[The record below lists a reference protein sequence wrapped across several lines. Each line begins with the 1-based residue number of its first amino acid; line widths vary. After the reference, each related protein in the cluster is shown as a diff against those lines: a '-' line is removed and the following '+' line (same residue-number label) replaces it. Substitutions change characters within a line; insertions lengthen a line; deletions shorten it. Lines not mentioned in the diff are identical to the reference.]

1 MEIKWHQEER
11 KISELIPASYNPRKL
26 TEQQAEDLKAS
37 LGKFGLAEPI
47 VINTNNTVIG
57 GHQRL
62 RTMADL
68 YGVDFL
74 VQVNVPHRQLELE
87 EEKELNI
94 RLNRNVGEW
103 DWEVLNKEFQV
114 EDLMDWGFQSFEFGM
129 SKQNLDFVAS
139 KEDDGEEEEMPEY
152 EGNDLAASHVRMV
165 QLFLN
170 AETQPKFVEYVEKL
184 KEKYGTDNLTD
195 TVFRAIEHD
204 YQTHQESV

>member
-1 MEIKWHQEER
+1 M
-11 KISELIPASYNPRKL
+11 SDLIPASYNPRKL

-62 RTMADL
+62 KTIADIQ
-68 YGVDFL
+68 GMDSM
-74 VQVNVPHRQLELE
+74 VQVNVPDRELTLE

-103 DWEVLNKEFQV
+103 DWDILNKEFEV
-114 EDLMDWGFQSFEFGM
+114 SELMDWGFQSFEFGM
-129 SKQNLDFVAS
+129 SKSNLDFVAES
-139 KEDDGEEEEMPEY
+139 TEEEEIPEY
-152 EGNDLAASHVRMV
+152 EGNDLEASHVRMV

-170 AETQPKFVEYVEKL
+170 ATTQPQFLEFVEYL
-184 KEKYGTDNLTD
+184 KEKYATDNLTD
-195 TVFRAIEHD
+195 TVFKAVEESFND
-204 YQTHQESV
+204 YKASKEGV

>member
-11 KISELIPASYNPRKL
+11 KIKDLIPASYNPRKL
-26 TEQQAEDLKAS
+26 TEKQAEDLKAS

-62 RTMADL
+62 KTLADL
-68 YGVDFL
+68 YGTDYL
-74 VQVNVPHRQLELE
+74 VAVNVPDRELILE

-103 DWEVLNKEFQV
+103 DWDVLNKEFEV
-114 EDLMDWGFQSFEFGM
+114 GALMDWGFQSFEFGM
-129 SKQNLDFVAS
+129 SKPNLDFVAEND
-139 KEDDGEEEEMPEY
+139 KEEELPEY
-152 EGNDLAASHVRMV
+152 EGNDLEASHVRMV

-170 AETQPKFVEYVEKL
+170 SDTQPQFLEYVESL
-184 KEKYGTDNLTD
+184 KEKYAIDNLTD
-195 TVFRAIEHD
+195 AVFKAVEESYND
-204 YQTHQESV
+204 YQKSKESI